1 MLLCLIAL
9 WRFTWPILM
18 GGHCPSPFV
27 SERRL
32 TSLRGLDVF
41 LPDGRK
47 VGVVHDSVIDSDDW
61 SCSHIFVR
69 ETDPAIVE
77 DSIHLAVPW
86 RWVRGINDAVIL
98 RWFPATPIP
107 KNP

>member
-1 MLLCLIAL
+1 MSFV
-9 WRFTWPILM
+9 WRMLM
-18 GGHCPSPFV
+18 GGGLSCPFV

-32 TSLRGLDVF
+32 TSLRGLEVF

-47 VGVVHDSVIDSDDW
+47 VGVVHDSVIDSEDW
-61 SCSHIFVR
+61 SCSHLFVR
-69 ETDPAIVE
+69 ETDPALVE
-77 DSIHLAVPW
+77 GSIHLAVPW